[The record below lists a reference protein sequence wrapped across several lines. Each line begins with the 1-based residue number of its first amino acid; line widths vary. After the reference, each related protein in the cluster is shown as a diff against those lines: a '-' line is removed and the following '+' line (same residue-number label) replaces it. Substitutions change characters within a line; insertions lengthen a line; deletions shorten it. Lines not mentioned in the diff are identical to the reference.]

1 VIVNPA
7 KSSSRRGASDL
18 TESPSNELQAPR
30 THTRYGRIAIAASLI
45 LTVAGLIVFTS
56 IHKPATRTD
65 QVNQPVLNLTI
76 EDPTGH
82 AMTRF
87 YSALSA
93 TLSKSKGRLPE
104 AGDQKEGLPGQPLD
118 KAQTFGSAGAGSGM
132 EGRGSYKHSAPLEPG
147 VTRIV
152 HYGDSHIAA
161 DILTGA
167 LRHHFADDFGSAG
180 PGFILP
186 GVSGYSRLGVESGST
201 PGWHANGTG
210 QIDPAGDCRFGLAGL
225 ALSTNQAGQRLW
237 VSADST
243 SFDLYLLKQPGGGDI
258 EVFLDA
264 TSQGIIT
271 LKSDQ
276 TSPYYFKVTSNTVAR
291 HTLEI
296 RTMVA
301 GAVRVFGIAVE
312 GDGPGVVY
320 DALGINGA
328 RAARPL
334 SWDWGTLSS
343 NLGRRH
349 PDLIVLS
356 YGTNE
361 AGDQD
366 LDFDSYR
373 ARYAEMIAR
382 FHAAVPQAS
391 ILVIAPPDRARRTG
405 EKWASISAMA
415 GVVSAQRKAA
425 LSAGAAFCD
434 LYDEMGGAGSI
445 QEWATTAY
453 GLAGTDRVHL
463 TRSGYRLVADALYR
477 GIEGAYLESVWRE
490 LGRVL
495 MPFLDFKHPRRIQPR
510 RAGRLR
516 QGRL

>member
-1 VIVNPA
+1 L
-7 KSSSRRGASDL
+7 S
-18 TESPSNELQAPR
+18 TESNNTGNE
-30 THTRYGRIAIAASLI
+30 IA
-45 LTVAGLIVFTS
+45 
-56 IHKPATRTD
+56 
-65 QVNQPVLNLTI
+65 
-76 EDPTGH
+76 
-82 AMTRF
+82 
-87 YSALSA
+87 
-93 TLSKSKGRLPE
+93 
-104 AGDQKEGLPGQPLD
+104 
-118 KAQTFGSAGAGSGM
+118 
-132 EGRGSYKHSAPLEPG
+132 PG

-201 PGWHANGTG
+201 AGWHVDGTG
-210 QIDPAGDCRFGLAGL
+210 QIDTTGDCRFGLAGL
-225 ALSTNQAGQRLW
+225 ALGTNLAGERLW
-237 VSADST
+237 ISADST
-243 SFDLYLLKQPGGGDI
+243 SFDIYLLKQPGGGDI
-258 EVFLDA
+258 EVSLDG
-264 TSQGIIT
+264 TSQGIVS

-276 TSPYYFKVTSNTVAR
+276 PTPSYFKVASTTWGR
-291 HTLEI
+291 HGLEI
-296 RTMVA
+296 RTKLG
-301 GAVRVFGIAVE
+301 GAVRVLGIAVE
-312 GDGPGVVY
+312 GPGPGVVY

-328 RAARPL
+328 RASRPL
-334 SWDWGTLSS
+334 SWDWTTLAS
-343 NLGRRH
+343 NLGRRQ

-366 LDFDSYR
+366 LDLESYR
-373 ARYAEMIAR
+373 TRYAEMITR
-382 FHAAVPQAS
+382 FHSAAPGAS
-391 ILVIAPPDRARRTG
+391 ILVIAPPDRARRIG
-405 EKWASISAMA
+405 QKWESISAMA

-445 QEWATTAY
+445 QEWATTSV
-453 GLAGTDRVHL
+453 GLAAADRVHL

-495 MPFLDFKHPRRIQPR
+495 RPFFDFKHTKPVQPR
-510 RAGRLR
+510 REGRPR
-516 QGRL
+516 RSEAS

>member
-1 VIVNPA
+1 MA
-7 KSSSRRGASDL
+7 L
-18 TESPSNELQAPR
+18 
-30 THTRYGRIAIAASLI
+30 SLI
-45 LTVAGLIVFTS
+45 LVVAGLILFTS
-56 IHKPATRTD
+56 IHKPEPRPD
-65 QVNQPVLNLTI
+65 HVSQPVLNLTI

-87 YSALSA
+87 YSSLTA
-93 TLSKSKGRLPE
+93 TLGKWKDGGDSP
-104 AGDQKEGLPGQPLD
+104 AGVHGNR
-118 KAQTFGSAGAGSGM
+118 TGSESP
-132 EGRGSYKHSAPLEPG
+132 RDDHPPI
-147 VTRIV
+147 TRIV

-186 GVSGYSRLGVESGST
+186 GVTGYSRLGVESGST
-201 PGWHANGTG
+201 AGWHVDGTG
-210 QIDPAGDCRFGLAGL
+210 QIDAAGDCRLGLAGL
-225 ALSTNQAGQRLW
+225 ALNTALGGQRLW
-237 VSADST
+237 VSADSN

-258 EVFLDA
+258 DVSLDG
-264 TSQGIIT
+264 TSQGIVS
-271 LKSDQ
+271 LKSDHP
-276 TSPYYFKVTSNTVAR
+276 SPCYFTVASTTAGR

-296 RTMVA
+296 RTKTA
-301 GAVRVFGIAVE
+301 GAVRVLGIAVE
-312 GDGPGVVY
+312 GDPGVVY

-328 RAARPL
+328 RATRPL
-334 SWDWGTLSS
+334 SWDWGVLAS

-373 ARYAEMIAR
+373 TRYSEMIAR
-382 FHAAVPQAS
+382 FHAAVPEAS

-405 EKWASISAMA
+405 DKWVSIRAMA

-425 LSAGAAFCD
+425 LSTGTAFCD

-445 QEWATTAY
+445 QEWATTGV
-453 GLAGTDRVHL
+453 GLAGADRVHL
-463 TRSGYRLVADALYR
+463 TRSGYRLVADALYH

-495 MPFLDFKHPRRIQPR
+495 VPFLDFEHIKPIRQR
-510 RAGRLR
+510 RAGRPR
-516 QGRL
+516 

>member
-1 VIVNPA
+1 M
-7 KSSSRRGASDL
+7 
-18 TESPSNELQAPR
+18 
-30 THTRYGRIAIAASLI
+30 
-45 LTVAGLIVFTS
+45 VAGLILFTS
-56 IHKPATRTD
+56 IRKARPRTD

-87 YSALSA
+87 YSSLTA
-93 TLSKSKGRLPE
+93 TLSKSKDG
-104 AGDQKEGLPGQPLD
+104 GD
-118 KAQTFGSAGAGSGM
+118 SAV
-132 EGRGSYKHSAPLEPG
+132 G
-147 VTRIV
+147 VHGDRTASESPRDDHPPITRIV

-167 LRHHFADDFGSAG
+167 LRHHFADDFGTAG

-186 GVSGYSRLGVESGST
+186 GVTGYSRLGVESGST
-201 PGWHANGTG
+201 SAWHVDGTG
-210 QIDPAGDCRFGLAGL
+210 QIDAAGDCRFGLAGL
-225 ALSTNQAGQRLW
+225 ALSTSLAGQRLW
-237 VSADST
+237 ISADSN

-258 EVFLDA
+258 EVSLDG
-264 TSQGIIT
+264 TSQGIIP
-271 LKSDQ
+271 LKSDRP
-276 TSPYYFKVTSNTVAR
+276 SPCYFTVASTAAGR
-291 HTLEI
+291 HTVEI
-296 RTMVA
+296 RTKAA
-301 GAVRVFGIAVE
+301 GAVRVLGIAVE
-312 GDGPGVVY
+312 REGPGVVY

-328 RAARPL
+328 RATRPL
-334 SWDWGTLSS
+334 SWNWSVLTS
-343 NLGRRH
+343 NLGRCH

-373 ARYAEMIAR
+373 IRYAEMIGR
-382 FHAAVPQAS
+382 FHSAAPDAS

-405 EKWASISAMA
+405 DKWVSIQAMA
-415 GVVSAQRKAA
+415 GVVSAERQAA
-425 LSAGAAFCD
+425 LSTGTAFCD

-453 GLAGTDRVHL
+453 GLAAADRVHL
-463 TRSGYRLVADALYR
+463 TRSGYRLVADALYH

-495 MPFLDFKHPRRIQPR
+495 VPFLDFKRLNPIQPR

>member
-1 VIVNPA
+1 MIVNPA
-7 KSSSRRGASDL
+7 NSSSRRGASGL

-30 THTRYGRIAIAASLI
+30 THTRYGRIAVAVSLVLMVASLV
-45 LTVAGLIVFTS
+45 LFTS
-56 IHKPATRTD
+56 IHKPEPRPD
-65 QVNQPVLNLTI
+65 QVNRPALNLTI
-76 EDPTGH
+76 EDPTEH
-82 AMTRF
+82 AMARF

-93 TLSKSKGRLPE
+93 TLSKSKD
-104 AGDQKEGLPGQPLD
+104 AGEFSDRKSRDTGEFLD
-118 KAQTFGSAGAGSGM
+118 
-132 EGRGSYKHSAPLEPG
+132 RAP

-186 GVSGYSRLGVESGST
+186 GVTGYSRLGVESGST
-201 PGWHANGTG
+201 AGWHVEGTG
-210 QIDPAGDCRFGLAGL
+210 PAGATGDCRFGLAGL
-225 ALSTNQAGQRLW
+225 ALSTSLAGQRLW
-237 VSADST
+237 ISTDSN

-258 EVFLDA
+258 EVSLDG
-264 TSQGIIT
+264 TSHGI
-271 LKSDQ
+271 LSLNSDQ
-276 TSPYYFKVTSNTVAR
+276 PSPCYFTVASTTAGR

-296 RTMVA
+296 RTKAA
-301 GAVRVFGIAVE
+301 GAVRVLGIAVE
-312 GDGPGVVY
+312 GDRPGVVY

-328 RAARPL
+328 RATRPL
-334 SWDWGTLSS
+334 SWDWGVLAS

-366 LDFDSYR
+366 LDFDSYP

-382 FHAAVPQAS
+382 FHAAVPEAS

-405 EKWASISAMA
+405 DKWVSIRAMA

-425 LSAGAAFCD
+425 LSTGTAFCD

-453 GLAGTDRVHL
+453 GLAAADRVHL
-463 TRSGYRLVADALYR
+463 TRSGYRLVADALYH
-477 GIEGAYLESVWRE
+477 GIEGAYLDSVWRE
-490 LGRVL
+490 FGRVL
-495 MPFLDFKHPRRIQPR
+495 VPFLNFKRLIPIQPR
-510 RAGRLR
+510 RAGRPR
-516 QGRL
+516 

>member
-1 VIVNPA
+1 M
-7 KSSSRRGASDL
+7 
-18 TESPSNELQAPR
+18 
-30 THTRYGRIAIAASLI
+30 
-45 LTVAGLIVFTS
+45 VAGLILFTS
-56 IHKPATRTD
+56 LHKPERRLD
-65 QVNQPVLNLTI
+65 QVHPSGLELTI

-93 TLSKSKGRLPE
+93 TLSKSND
-104 AGDQKEGLPGQPLD
+104 AGP
-118 KAQTFGSAGAGSGM
+118 SADHA
-132 EGRGSYKHSAPLEPG
+132 A

-167 LRHHFADDFGSAG
+167 LRHHFMDDFGSAG

-186 GVSGYSRLGVESGST
+186 GVSGYSRLGVESGWT
-201 PGWHANGTG
+201 PAWHVEGTG
-210 QIDPAGDCRFGLAGL
+210 QIDPEGDCRFGLAGL
-225 ALSTNQAGQRLW
+225 ALSTSLAGERLW
-237 VSADST
+237 VTADSS

-258 EVFLDA
+258 EVLLDG
-264 TSQGIIT
+264 TSQGIVP

-276 TSPYYFKVTSNTVAR
+276 PSPYYFKVASPTVAR

-296 RTMVA
+296 RTKAA
-301 GAVRVFGIAVE
+301 GAVRVLGIAVE

-328 RAARPL
+328 RATRPL
-334 SWDWGTLSS
+334 SWDWGTLAS
-343 NLGRRH
+343 NLERRH
-349 PDLIVLS
+349 PDLIMLS

-366 LDFDSYR
+366 LDLDSYR
-373 ARYAEMIAR
+373 TRFSEMIGR
-382 FHAAVPQAS
+382 FHTAAPDAS

-405 EKWASISAMA
+405 GKWMSIKAMA
-415 GVVSAQRKAA
+415 GVVSAQRQAA
-425 LSAGAAFCD
+425 LPSGAAFCD
-434 LYDEMGGAGSI
+434 LYDEMGGPGSI
-445 QEWATTAY
+445 QEWATPSY
-453 GLAGTDRVHL
+453 ELAAADRVHL

-490 LGRVL
+490 FSRVL
-495 MPFLDFKHPRRIQPR
+495 MPFLDFKQLKPIRPR
-510 RAGRLR
+510 RAGRPR
-516 QGRL
+516 